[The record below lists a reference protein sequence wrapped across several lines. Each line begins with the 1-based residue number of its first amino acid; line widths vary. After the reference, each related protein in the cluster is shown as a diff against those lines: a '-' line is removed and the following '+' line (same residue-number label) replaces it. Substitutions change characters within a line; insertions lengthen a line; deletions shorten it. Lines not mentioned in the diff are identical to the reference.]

1 MPTQSPA
8 LMPTQWVPSTTTL
21 TPAVIDL
28 IQAAK
33 RPNTLAAYQSDLQAF
48 GQWCA
53 QQGVSALPASP
64 ETVAAYIADKGSDL
78 NPKSLQRHCAAIA
91 KVHGLKGLQSP
102 TKHELV
108 RTCLQGLRAK
118 AATQRPQ
125 KQAGRK
131 TKAPALLAEQVRL
144 MLGSITQDTGAGL
157 RDTALLLV
165 GYKAALRRS
174 ELAGLQ
180 WWQVEWSAEGVLLRL
195 QATKADKVYK
205 GQMVALAHEG
215 GAFCPVEALQRW
227 RLWCT
232 ENAQISPKT
241 LDEGAV
247 FRSLN
252 KHLQLGESISAHA
265 VGEIVKQRASAVG
278 LPSVTAHSLRRGHL
292 TEGHRRG
299 ISEAD
304 LMRTSRHRS
313 LTVFRSYIDEA
324 QDPFA
329 KATGKGLL

>member
-8 LMPTQWVPSTTTL
+8 LIPTQRVPSPATL

-28 IQAAK
+28 LQAAK
-33 RPNTLAAYQSDLQAF
+33 RPNTLAAYRSDLQAF
-48 GQWCA
+48 GLWCT
-53 QQGVSALPASP
+53 QQGLSALPASP
-64 ETVAAYIADKGSDL
+64 ETVAAYLADKGSSL
-78 NPKSLQRHCAAIA
+78 HPKSLQRHCASIA
-91 KVHGLKGLQSP
+91 QAHRLKGLQSP
-102 TKHELV
+102 TQHELV

-144 MLGSITQDTGAGL
+144 MLANITQDTGAGL

-165 GYKAALRRS
+165 GSKAALRRS

-180 WWQVEWSAEGVLLRL
+180 WWQVQWSAEGILLRL
-195 QATKADKVYK
+195 QASKTDKNST
-205 GQMVALAHEG
+205 GQTVALAHEG
-215 GAFCPVEALQRW
+215 GVFCPVEALQRW
-227 RLWCT
+227 RLWCV
-232 ENAQISPKT
+232 EQAQISPKT
-241 LDEGAV
+241 LEEGAV

-252 KHLQLGESISAHA
+252 KHQQLGERISSHA
-265 VGEIVKQRASAVG
+265 VGEIVKQRAAAVG
-278 LPSVTAHSLRRGHL
+278 LQSVTAHSLRRGHL

-299 ISEAD
+299 KTEAD

-313 LTVFRSYIDEA
+313 VAVFRSYIDEA
-324 QDPFA
+324 DPFTR
-329 KATGKGLL
+329 ATGKGLL

>member
-8 LMPTQWVPSTTTL
+8 LIPTQRVPDLANLS
-21 TPAVIDL
+21 PAVLDL
-28 IQAAK
+28 LQAAK
-33 RPNTLAAYQSDLQAF
+33 RPNTLAAYRSDLQAF
-48 GQWCA
+48 GAWCW
-53 QQGVSALPASP
+53 QQGYSALPASP
-64 ETVAAYIADKGSDL
+64 ETVAAYLADKGSSL
-78 NPKSLQRHCAAIA
+78 SPRSLQRHCASIA
-91 KVHGLKGLQSP
+91 QAHRLKGLQSP
-102 TKHELV
+102 TQHELV

-131 TKAPALLAEQVRL
+131 TKAPALLAEQVRS

-165 GYKAALRRS
+165 GYKGALRRS

-195 QATKADKVYK
+195 QASKADKTYS
-205 GQMVALAHEG
+205 GQVVALAHEG
-215 GAFCPVEALQRW
+215 GVFCPVEALQRW
-227 RLWCT
+227 RLWCV
-232 ENAQISPKT
+232 EQAQISPKT
-241 LDEGAV
+241 LEEGAV

-252 KHLQLGESISAHA
+252 KHQQLGERISSHA
-265 VGEIVKQRASAVG
+265 VGQIVKQRAGAVG
-278 LPSVTAHSLRRGHL
+278 LRSVTAHSLRRGHL

-299 ISEAD
+299 KTEAD

-313 LTVFRSYIDEA
+313 VAVFRSYIDEA
-324 QDPFA
+324 DPFTR
-329 KATGKGLL
+329 ATGKGLL

>member
-1 MPTQSPA
+1 MPTQSLTLNPA
-8 LMPTQWVPSTTTL
+8 QRVPTTTTL

-28 IQAAK
+28 VQAAK
-33 RPNTLAAYQSDLQAF
+33 RPNTLAAYRSDLHAF
-48 GQWCA
+48 GQWCT
-53 QQGVSALPASP
+53 QQGLSALPASP
-64 ETVAAYIADKGSDL
+64 ETVAAYLADKGSDL
-78 NPKSLQRHCAAIA
+78 HPKTLQRHCASIA
-91 KVHGLKGLQSP
+91 QVHRLKGLQSP
-102 TKHELV
+102 TQHELV

-118 AATQRPQ
+118 AATQRPK

-131 TKAPALLAEQVRL
+131 TKAPALLAEHVRL
-144 MLGSITQDTGAGL
+144 MLGSIAQETGAGL

-195 QATKADKVYK
+195 QGSKTDKGST
-205 GQMVALAHEG
+205 GQVVALAHEG
-215 GAFCPVEALQRW
+215 GVFCPVEALQRW
-227 RLWCT
+227 RSWCT

-241 LDEGAV
+241 LEEGAV

-252 KHLQLGESISAHA
+252 KHLQLGQSISAHA
-265 VGEIVKQRASAVG
+265 VGEIVKQRATAVG
-278 LPSVTAHSLRRGHL
+278 LENVTAHSLRRGHL

-299 ISEAD
+299 KTEAD

-313 LTVFRSYIDEA
+313 VAVFRSYIDEA
-324 QDPFA
+324 DPFTR
-329 KATGKGLL
+329 ATGKGLL

>member
-8 LMPTQWVPSTTTL
+8 LIPTQRVPSTTTL

-33 RPNTLAAYQSDLQAF
+33 RPNTLAAYRSDLQAF
-48 GQWCA
+48 GLWCT

-64 ETVAAYIADKGSDL
+64 ETVAAYLADKGSSL
-78 NPKSLQRHCAAIA
+78 HPKSLQRHCASIA
-91 KVHGLKGLQSP
+91 QAHRLKGLQSP
-102 TKHELV
+102 TQHELV

-131 TKAPALLAEQVRL
+131 TKAPALLAEQVRS

-180 WWQVEWSAEGVLLRL
+180 WWQVEWSGEGALLRL
-195 QATKADKVYK
+195 QASKTDKGNT
-205 GQMVALAHEG
+205 GQTVALAHEG

-227 RLWCT
+227 RLWCI
-232 ENAQISPKT
+232 EGAGISPKA

-247 FRSLN
+247 FRSLT
-252 KHLQLGESISAHA
+252 KHLQIGESITAHA
-265 VGEIVKQRASAVG
+265 VGEIVKHRAAAVG
-278 LPSVTAHSLRRGHL
+278 LHSITAHSLRRGHL

-299 ISEAD
+299 KTEAD

-313 LTVFRSYIDEA
+313 VAVFRSYIDEA
-324 QDPFA
+324 DPFTR
-329 KATGKGLL
+329 ATGKGLL